1 MQIIRDPTA
10 LDVPPRERALAGMAG
25 LITSAPWMV
34 DEDDLAGLSAVGLS
48 DEGVVQAVT
57 IAAIFNHLVR
67 VADGTGIEFDY
78 ESALPRLQVD
88 RGREPVPRPDPSA
101 WPRVAPRRPRALR
114 AATMA
119 AIDAWQA
126 FLFERSDV
134 LPRRDRAVIA
144 RTAAFHLCDVAGV
157 EAWEGAAPETAR
169 EHALAAYAEKLTVT
183 PWRMAEADLAP
194 LRALG
199 LDDRGLLHVM
209 AGVGLQNMLSRLQLA
224 LG

>member
-1 MQIIRDPTA
+1 MAA
-10 LDVPPRERALAGMAG
+10 LLTD
-25 LITSAPWMV
+25 APWTV
-34 DEDDLAGLSAVGLS
+34 DAEDLAGLSAVGLS

-67 VADGTGIEFDY
+67 TADGTGIEFDY

-101 WPRVAPRRPRALR
+101 WPRVAPRLPRSLRP
-114 AATMA
+114 ATMA
-119 AIDAWQA
+119 AIEAWRA
-126 FLFERSDV
+126 FLLERSDV

-144 RTAAFHLCDVAGV
+144 RTAAFHNCDAVGV
-157 EAWEGAAPETAR
+157 EAWAGAAPGTAR
-169 EHALAAYAEKLTVT
+169 ERALAAYAEKLTVT
-183 PWRMAEADLAP
+183 PWRMAEADLGP

-199 LDDRGLLHVM
+199 LDDRGVLHVI